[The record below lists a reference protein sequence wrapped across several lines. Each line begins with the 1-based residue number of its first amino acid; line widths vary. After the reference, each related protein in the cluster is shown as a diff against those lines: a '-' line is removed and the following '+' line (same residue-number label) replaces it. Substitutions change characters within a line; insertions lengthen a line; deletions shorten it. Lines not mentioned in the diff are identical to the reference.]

1 MLKLTGKD
9 LQERLELRFPD
20 YARRERERIEILR
33 RLRAGEITDQI
44 SPYDKS
50 RVETAVVQMESQG
63 GLATLVPGGFILTAT
78 HCIKWD
84 GRGKMALGVPH
95 AEPVRTPS
103 GLHFRVG

>member
-63 GLATLVPGGFILTAT
+63 GLATLVAKITQTARELVQAVRSARET
-78 HCIKWD
+78 ISP
-84 GRGKMALGVPH
+84 RTVH
-95 AEPVRTPS
+95 AD
-103 GLHFRVG
+103 